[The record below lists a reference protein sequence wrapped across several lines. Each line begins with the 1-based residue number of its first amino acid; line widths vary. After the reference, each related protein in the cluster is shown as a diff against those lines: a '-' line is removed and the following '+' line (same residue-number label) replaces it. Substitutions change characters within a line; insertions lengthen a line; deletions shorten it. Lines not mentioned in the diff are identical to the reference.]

1 MSDISIGTNIL
12 HLRKEKALTQ
22 EQLASMI
29 GVSAGAVSK
38 WETGNSKPDIDLLA
52 PLARALNT
60 SLNELL
66 SFKEELEEEEI
77 KKIKKEL
84 ADIFLHQGFSEGE
97 KMCKEY
103 LSKYPNS
110 AGLKLN
116 IAGLIQMYSMLLG
129 DKFKELIIIKQ
140 KYALALL
147 YGVVDSKESKYLNT
161 ALFLI
166 ANIQISLED
175 YEESERCL
183 KELMNSFID
192 PMVIYASL
200 LERQGKNN
208 QVESLCKRM
217 LLSYME
223 QSRAMMC
230 ILSRTYKNNNN
241 FEKAVLYLEAVSK
254 IESIFKTGLSSGAYN
269 LCRLYIEKGE
279 MDKAAKYFK
288 NYVEDLISI
297 EYDYNNNPYFE
308 NLKLEIESEGQKI
321 IRKKLYE
328 TLIEEEDTK
337 VLSKLPE
344 YNEAIDKLKAAME
357 E

>member
-12 HLRKEKALTQ
+12 HLRKERGLTQ
-22 EQLASMI
+22 GQLASMV

-38 WETGNSKPDIDLLA
+38 WETANSKPDIDLLA

-84 ADIFLHQGFSEGE
+84 SDIFLHQGFNEGE
-97 KMCKEY
+97 IKCKEY

-110 AGLKLN
+110 AGLKLT
-116 IAGLIQMYSMLLG
+116 IAGLIQMYSMMLG
-129 DKFKELIIIKQ
+129 DKYEELIKTKQ
-140 KYALALL
+140 QYALSLL
-147 YGVVDSKESKYLNT
+147 YEVVDSKESKYVNT

-166 ANIQISLED
+166 ANLQISLEN

-183 KELMNSFID
+183 KELMNSFVD
-192 PMVIYASL
+192 PMVIYAAL
-200 LERQGKNN
+200 LERQGKNEEL
-208 QVESLCKRM
+208 ESLCKGMILNYFNQSSAM
-217 LLSYME
+217 LSM
-223 QSRAMMC
+223 
-230 ILSRTYKNNNN
+230 LSRNYKKNSD
-241 FEKAVLYLEAVSK
+241 FDKAVLYLEAVSK
-254 IESIFKTGLSSGAYN
+254 IESIFKIGLCSGSYN

-279 MDKAAKYFK
+279 KDKAAKYFK
-288 NYVEDLISI
+288 NYVEDLLSK
-297 EYDYNNNPYFE
+297 EYDYDNNPYFE
-308 NLKLEIESEGQKI
+308 KLKLEINPEGQEI

-328 TLIEEEDTK
+328 TLIEEDATK
-337 VLSKLPE
+337 VLSGFPE
-344 YNEAIDKLKAAME
+344 YNEAIDKLKAALE